1 MSFSVSMCANAVHS
15 MDEDALCCRVGPNFC
30 VLVTFYYW
38 EERPLKRPEAFYIG
52 WILRQVLARWVF
64 VDLVWVRFIWIETHA
79 NARVIIS

>member
-1 MSFSVSMCANAVHS
+1 MSQGSMKLPKTYL
-15 MDEDALCCRVGPNFC
+15 EEKKIREGEGGE
-30 VLVTFYYW
+30 
-38 EERPLKRPEAFYIG
+38 EERPLKSPEAFYIG